1 MDENELEDYVLQ
13 KKKEGKIVFR
23 TFDGFGES
31 NLEDFLAQPAEGILY
46 DLNRDGATVLTF
58 LDDPKWTNDFAV
70 GLVITELKMY
80 YDAYMNLVDALKKK
94 GKDINELR

>member
-1 MDENELEDYVLQ
+1 MNKNELKDYVLK

-23 TFDGFGES
+23 TFEGFGEA

-80 YDAYMNLVDALKKK
+80 YDAYMRLVDAFNER
-94 GKDINELR
+94 GVDINGF